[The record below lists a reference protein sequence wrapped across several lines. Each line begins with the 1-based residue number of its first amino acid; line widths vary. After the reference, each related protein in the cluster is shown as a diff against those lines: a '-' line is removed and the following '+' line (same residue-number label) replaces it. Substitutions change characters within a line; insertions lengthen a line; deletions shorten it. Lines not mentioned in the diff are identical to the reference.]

1 MLWINLCNQ
10 GACATKI
17 CVIRGICERFFYRGE
32 RLFFIPARGD
42 FYEGVSTGEGA
53 LSVEVGIEARIKG
66 RPGTGKRFRAFVM
79 GDVRRG
85 EEAAST

>member
-1 MLWINLCNQ
+1 MRNLRE
-10 GACATKI
+10 I
-17 CVIRGICERFFYRGE
+17 FYRGE
-32 RLFFIPARGD
+32 RLFFIPTRGS
-42 FYEGVSTGEGA
+42 FYEGVSNGEGV
-53 LSVEVGIEARIKG
+53 LSVEAGIKG